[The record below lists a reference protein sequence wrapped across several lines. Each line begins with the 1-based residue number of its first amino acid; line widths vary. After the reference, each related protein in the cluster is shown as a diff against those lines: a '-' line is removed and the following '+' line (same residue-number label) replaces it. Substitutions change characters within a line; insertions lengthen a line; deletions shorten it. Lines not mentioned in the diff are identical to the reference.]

1 MGDLTVNCK
10 VRLLFLMRDALPPFR
25 ADVKAL
31 FGKYLKDENVCS
43 DLLGQRDPIFLGVLE
58 WPAGTTVV
66 AGVDRKGMF
75 SELIRPLRDLYAMLW
90 HCESYD
96 LIQVRDKIRTAVFGL
111 ILARLKNKPFV
122 YWMSFPFVE
131 GFEIAANNRKNP
143 DRMTRIADY
152 LRVVL
157 SRKIFY
163 GLVLQKADH
172 IFVQSE
178 AMRDWLANK
187 GIPQARMTAVPMG
200 VDVSVFQ
207 RELIIPSTDVRLDGR
222 RVISYLGVLGKARNS
237 EFLLDLVLALK
248 ECEPTILLVLA
259 GDAASDDERQ
269 WIREEI
275 AQKQLESHV
284 LLTGWLSQDKALQYA
299 VRAEVGL
306 SPIPRGELFDVSSP
320 TKLVEYLAL
329 GLPGVANDIPDQKL
343 VIERS
348 GAGLCVPMEIDAF
361 RDAVLLLLRDP
372 ELHKRCAERGPGFVL
387 AERSYETLAKGVA
400 ETYRSIL
407 DQKK

>member
-1 MGDLTVNCK
+1 MNFTYDKNHL
-10 VRLLFLMRDALPPFR
+10 RLLFLMRDTLPPFR

-31 FGKYLKDENVCS
+31 FGKYLKNEHVYS
-43 DLLGQRDPIFLGVLE
+43 DLLGQYDPLFAGDMQ
-58 WPAGTTVV
+58 WPAGAIVV
-66 AGVDRKGMF
+66 AGVDRKGML
-75 SELIRPLRDLYAMLW
+75 SELIRPLKDLWALLL
-90 HCESYD
+90 HREPYD

-131 GFEIAANNRKNP
+131 GFEITAANRKNAN
-143 DRMTRIADY
+143 RMTRFADFLRIA
-152 LRVVL
+152 L
-157 SRKIFY
+157 SRKFFY
-163 GLVLQKADH
+163 GVVLRKADH

-178 AMRDWLANK
+178 AMRDWLVKK
-187 GIPQARMTAVPMG
+187 GIDRSRMTSVPMG

-207 RELIIPSTDVRLDGR
+207 RILISPSIDGRLDGR
-222 RVISYLGVLGKARNS
+222 RVITYVGVLGKARNS
-237 EFLLDLVLALK
+237 AFLLDLVLALK
-248 ECEPTILLVLA
+248 EHEPAILLVLA
-259 GDAASDDERQ
+259 GDAPSDDERK
-269 WIREEI
+269 WIRQEI
-275 AQKQLESHV
+275 AQRHLESHV
-284 LLTGWLSQDKALQYA
+284 LLTGWLSQDKALEYA

-361 RDAVLLLLRDP
+361 RDAVLRLLRDP

-400 ETYRSIL
+400 RAYREIL
-407 DQKK
+407 NKHL

>member
-1 MGDLTVNCK
+1 MGVNRITILM
-10 VRLLFLMRDALPPFR
+10 VMRDTLPPKR
-25 ADVKAL
+25 PDVLSL
-31 FGKYLKDENVCS
+31 FGSNIVKSGINTLLVGQFS
-43 DLLGQRDPIFLGVLE
+43 DPKEILPWCGGETYGLGRS
-58 WPAGTTVV
+58 
-66 AGVDRKGMF
+66 KGMLMGFFIPFFDFF
-75 SELIRPLRDLYAMLW
+75 SIIKAFRKSTVTFL
-90 HCESYD
+90 
-96 LIQVRDKIRTAVFGL
+96 QVRDKIASGIVGCVVAK
-111 ILARLKNKPFV
+111 IANVPFI
-122 YWMSFPFVE
+122 YWMSFPIVE
-131 GFEIAANNRKNP
+131 GYESRAESVGLQKGSVIWVANKIR
-143 DRMTRIADY
+143 A
-152 LRVVL
+152 LL
-157 SRKIFY
+157 SRFFFY
-163 GLVLQKADH
+163 RLVLPFADH

-178 AMRDWLANK
+178 AMRDWLTKKGVANT
-187 GIPQARMTAVPMG
+187 RMTAVPMG
-200 VDVSVFQ
+200 VDTSLLQ
-207 RELIIPSTDVRLDGR
+207 RKLIVPSTDVRLDGR
-222 RVISYLGVLGKARNS
+222 RVITYVGVLAKARNS

-248 ECEPTILLVLA
+248 ESEPTILLVLA

-275 AQKQLESHV
+275 AQRKLASHV

-372 ELHKRCAERGPGFVL
+372 ELHKRCAELGPGFVL

-400 ETYRSIL
+400 QTYRSIL
-407 DQKK
+407 DNKK